1 MSTYTATVKALLEN
15 DVKMFN
21 QSIYSLNIMS
31 INQSVREYILFC
43 RSNSM
48 ILVVVVQKL
57 LEIC

>member
-48 ILVVVVQKL
+48 KLVVVVQKL